1 MSEIIIALDFDSRKK
16 ALDFVRKIASKGIW
30 VKVGLE
36 LFIRSGPGIVEEL
49 KNMGLKVFLD
59 LKLMDI
65 PNTVYG
71 AVSSSLSCGADMIT
85 LHTLGG
91 EKMINQAKD
100 ARAKFKNSNN
110 RAILL
115 GVTLLTSLEKNDLPW
130 SDARTTKAI
139 TLDLAMKAHS
149 WGLDGCVCS
158 GLEAQDVRKSTS
170 PDFCLVTPGIRM
182 QSLGDDQKRV
192 VTPESAEKSGSDF
205 LVIGRPVT
213 QSPDPVHTLR
223 DIKER
228 LN

>member
-1 MSEIIIALDFDSRKK
+1 MSEIIIALDFDSREK
-16 ALDFVRKIASKGIW
+16 ALKFVRKIPAKGIW

-71 AVSSSLSCGADMIT
+71 AVSSSLACGADMLT

-91 EKMINQAKD
+91 EKMVDQAIN
-100 ARAKFKNSNN
+100 ARTKFGNN
-110 RAILL
+110 KTRAILL
-115 GVTLLTSLEKNDLPW
+115 GVTLLTSLDTPDLPW
-130 SDARTTKAI
+130 PDSRTTKQI
-139 TLDLAMKAHS
+139 TLDLAMKAHA

-170 PDFCLVTPGIRM
+170 PDFCLVTPGIRL

-192 VTPESAEKSGSDF
+192 VTPESAQQSGSDF

-223 DIKER
+223 DIRER
-228 LN
+228 LT

>member
-1 MSEIIIALDFDSRKK
+1 MSEVIIALDFDSREK
-16 ALDFVRKIASKGIW
+16 AIEFVRKIPARGIW

-36 LFIRSGPGIVEEL
+36 LFISSGPGIIEEL

-71 AVSSSLSCGADMIT
+71 AVSSSITCGADMIT

-91 EKMINQAKD
+91 KKMVDQAIN
-100 ARAKFKNSNN
+100 ARARFQNSKTGT
-110 RAILL
+110 ILL
-115 GVTLLTSLEKNDLPW
+115 GVTLLTSLDTPDLPW
-130 SDARTTKAI
+130 PDSRTIREI
-139 TLDLAMKAHS
+139 TLDLAVKAHA

-170 PDFCLVTPGIRM
+170 PEFCLVTPGIRL

-192 VTPESAEKSGSDF
+192 VTPESAQKSGSDF

-223 DIKER
+223 DIKGR
-228 LN
+228 LA